1 MNLVSN
7 LQQRIEH
14 LNRVTDEVWQLQLQN
29 NDNSKVGR
37 ALGPRGKT
45 LVVIYLILQ
54 SYVKILVLGNKYY
67 ARLPQTR
74 IKVTFIQFVAE
85 KDAALCRIGRSDK
98 W

>member
-1 MNLVSN
+1 MNLVSK
-7 LQQRIEH
+7 LQRRIEH

-45 LVVIYLILQ
+45 LVV
-54 SYVKILVLGNKYY
+54 
-67 ARLPQTR
+67 
-74 IKVTFIQFVAE
+74 TFIQFVAE
-85 KDAALCRIGRSDK
+85 KDAALCKIDRSNK